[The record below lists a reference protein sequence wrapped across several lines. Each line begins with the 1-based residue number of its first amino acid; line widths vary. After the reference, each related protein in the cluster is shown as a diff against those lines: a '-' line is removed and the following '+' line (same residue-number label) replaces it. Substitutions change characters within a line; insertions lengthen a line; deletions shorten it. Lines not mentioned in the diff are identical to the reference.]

1 MYLHRVERPLMYIQ
15 TSDALA
21 SRMSHLLLRSFW
33 NELVEGNP
41 PCHRLST
48 PTTVHTFPPLALL
61 TMMRLHKSSILQQLL
76 LLVLT
81 ILACT
86 TFPFIPTVEAFFGTK
101 TTTSSASV
109 GKSPFTQQAL
119 DTFNKAFP
127 FDREPPKSNP
137 FNDFGMPYTDLDG
150 TILQPSKNGNYR
162 NKNKNGKKV
171 NRRLTDISRER
182 AAQSFN
188 VLVQLYGEKRALS
201 MVQTQPICLCF
212 DSSQF
217 KPALEAWTQI
227 FGLEE
232 SQNMVARS
240 PGLLAVK
247 AEEASKSSDSTMIFS
262 YIVGYTRPVGPPL
275 LATMFFLLLTPALE
289 GLTGIQFGINH

>member
-1 MYLHRVERPLMYIQ
+1 MAGARKDWICSIIV
-15 TSDALA
+15 
-21 SRMSHLLLRSFW
+21 
-33 NELVEGNP
+33 
-41 PCHRLST
+41 
-48 PTTVHTFPPLALL
+48 
-61 TMMRLHKSSILQQLL
+61 TMMQFHKTLSLKKLL
-76 LLVLT
+76 LLAPTVLV
-81 ILACT
+81 CT
-86 TFPFIPTVEAFFGTK
+86 TFSTIPTVEAFFGTK
-101 TTTSSASV
+101 ATSSV
-109 GKSPFTQQAL
+109 GKSSPFTQQAL

-182 AAQSFN
+182 ATQSFN
-188 VLVQLYGEKRALS
+188 VLVQLYGEQRALS
-201 MVQTQPICLCF
+201 MVQAQPICLCF
-212 DSSQF
+212 DSTQF

-232 SQNMVARS
+232 SQNMVARN

-262 YIVGYTRPVGPPL
+262 YIVGYTRPVGPLL

>member
-1 MYLHRVERPLMYIQ
+1 MWNLENNGGLERFGFVCGGESSLSASLHIRY
-15 TSDALA
+15 
-21 SRMSHLLLRSFW
+21 
-33 NELVEGNP
+33 
-41 PCHRLST
+41 
-48 PTTVHTFPPLALL
+48 TFPPHALH
-61 TMMRLHKSSILQQLL
+61 TIMRFHKTSIMEQLF

-81 ILACT
+81 VLACT
-86 TFPFIPTVEAFFGTK
+86 TFPTIPTVEAFFGTK
-101 TTTSSASV
+101 TTSSPV
-109 GKSPFTQQAL
+109 GKSPLTQQAL

-162 NKNKNGKKV
+162 NKNKTGKKV

-188 VLVQLYGEKRALS
+188 VLVQLYGEQRALT
-201 MVQTQPICLCF
+201 MVQNQPICLCF
-212 DSSQF
+212 DSNQF

-232 SQNMVARS
+232 SQNMVARN

-262 YIVGYTRPVGPPL
+262 YIVGFTRPVGPLL